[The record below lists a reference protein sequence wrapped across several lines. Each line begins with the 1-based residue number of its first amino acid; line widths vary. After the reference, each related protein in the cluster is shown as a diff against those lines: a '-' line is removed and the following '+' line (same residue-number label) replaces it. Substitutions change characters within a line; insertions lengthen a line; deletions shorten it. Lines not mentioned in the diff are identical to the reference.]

1 MGRRKYP
8 LMAIYLPFWL
18 WREIEIYS
26 EYIANKTVEEVI
38 EEVFYE
44 YLKSTGKLRRLRE
57 LINSFDRRYVEEE
70 DIGNYW

>member
-44 YLKSTGKLRRLRE
+44 YLKNTGKLRRLRE
-57 LINSFDRRYVEEE
+57 IINSFDKSC
-70 DIGNYW
+70 